1 MPPFLLLILKFA
13 FLGLLY
19 LFVYWAI
26 RWVVVDV
33 RGRASERSAGQA
45 SGRRRGRAPRSVAM
59 FDERGAKLRTF
70 PLDGAA
76 VQIGRSDACQLR
88 LDDTYAS
95 AFHARLFRRDEGWFL
110 EDLGSTNGT
119 FLNQRRVTE
128 AVPVAVGD
136 RVRIGTT
143 LLELRR

>member
-1 MPPFLLLILKFA
+1 LILKFA

-19 LFVYWAI
+19 LFVYWVI

-33 RGRASERSAGQA
+33 RGRTSDRPAAQA
-45 SGRRRGRAPRSVAM
+45 SGSRRGKAPRAVTL

-76 VQIGRSDACQLR
+76 VQIGRSEACQLR

-95 AFHARLFRRDEGWFL
+95 AFHARLFRRDDAWFL

-128 AVPVAVGD
+128 AVPVTVGD

-143 LLELRR
+143 LMELRR

>member
-1 MPPFLLLILKFA
+1 MPPAKAHSSRVSGSIQIA
-13 FLGLLY
+13 G
-19 LFVYWAI
+19 A
-26 RWVVVDV
+26 
-33 RGRASERSAGQA
+33 RGVLPTAGA
-45 SGRRRGRAPRSVAM
+45 
-59 FDERGAKLRTF
+59 
-70 PLDGAA
+70 
-76 VQIGRSDACQLR
+76 IGRSDACQLR